1 MTWTVGVDVG
11 GSFTDFFAVN
21 EHDGRT
27 AVHKVLSTPQNPAR
41 AIIRGL
47 REMCDAHVIATHAIS
62 RFSHGTTVGTNTL
75 IQRKG
80 ARVAVVTTS
89 GFRDLLEIGRQTRP
103 NIFSLQLDHPVPL
116 VPRKRCFELDERTGP
131 GGEVIKPPTDA
142 GIAETIDRVRKSGAD
157 ACAVCFLF
165 SFAADANERRVAA
178 ELQEGIPDLYLSLSS
193 DIYPEIREFER
204 FSTTVLNAYL
214 QPVFDEYLTTLEVD
228 LGAII
233 PSAVIGINQSNGGL
247 TSIGTGRDY
256 PVRTILSGPAAGV
269 LGSIHVAIESSH
281 RNVITLDMGGT
292 SADVGLI
299 RDGEADLSTSRDVA
313 GFPVRLPMIDIH
325 TVGAGGGSVAW
336 IDRDGLLKVGPRS
349 AGADPGPACY
359 GRGGVEPTVSDANAV
374 LGRLDPSGLLG
385 GKMKIDL
392 EAARNAVRRVAEPIG
407 HSVEA
412 TALGITDI
420 VVANMVRAVRRISIE
435 RGYDPRDYT
444 LMSFG
449 GAGGLHAVEVGR
461 MLGIR
466 RIVVPQGPGILCAMG
481 LVVADMKEDLVRS
494 TRIRIA
500 DGYFE
505 KLRPVLKELAKDLD
519 AWFEAERIPG
529 CDRDRRI
536 ALDLRFV
543 GQNHELRVPL
553 PDAIVN
559 SAPSGS
565 SLSDMF
571 LEEHRRCYGYANAGD
586 QVEIINVRLTGLGRR
601 RRKFAREGEQ
611 SRRDTGNP
619 RPATVRPVLF
629 DIAADTPADTP
640 VFERKTLA
648 PGHGLT
654 GPAIIRQLDSTTVL
668 GPGDALLVDEHRN
681 LVIDVSQQGRRHP

>member
-27 AVHKVLSTPQNPAR
+27 AVHKVLSTPQNPAQ
-41 AIIRGL
+41 AIIQGL
-47 REMCDAHVIATHAIS
+47 REMCDDHGIATHAIS
-62 RFSHGTTVGTNTL
+62 RFSHGTTVGTNAL

-80 ARVAVVTTS
+80 ARVALVTTS

-103 NIFSLQLDHPVPL
+103 SIFSLQLDHPAPL
-116 VPRKRCFELDERTGP
+116 VPRGLCFELDERTGP
-131 GGEVIKPPTDA
+131 GGEIVRSPSDV
-142 GIAETIDRVRKSGAD
+142 GILETIDRVRESGVD

-165 SFAADANERRVAA
+165 SFAADSNERRIAA
-178 ELQEGIPDLYLSLSS
+178 ALRKGIPGLYVSRSS

-214 QPVFDEYLTTLEVD
+214 QPVFDEYLTTLESV
-228 LGAII
+228 LGEII
-233 PSAVIGINQSNGGL
+233 PSAAIGINQSNGGL

-269 LGSIHVAIESSH
+269 LGSIHVALESSYK
-281 RNVITLDMGGT
+281 NVITLDMGGT
-292 SADVGLI
+292 SADVGLV
-299 RDGEADLSTSRDVA
+299 REGEADLSTSRDVA

-392 EAARNAVRRVAEPIG
+392 DAARNAIRLVAEPIG

-412 TALGITDI
+412 TALGISDI
-420 VVANMVRAVRRISIE
+420 VVANMVRAVRRISVE

-466 RIVVPQGPGILCAMG
+466 KVVVPHSPGILCAMG

-494 TRIRIA
+494 TRLPVT
-500 DGYFE
+500 DGNLE
-505 KLRPVLKELAKDLD
+505 SLRPVLEGLAKDLD
-519 AWFEAERIPG
+519 DWFEAERIPG
-529 CDRDRRI
+529 CDRDCQI
-536 ALDLRFV
+536 ALDMRFV

-553 PDAIVN
+553 PDASVD
-559 SAPSGS
+559 SVPSGS
-565 SLSDMF
+565 RLTDMF
-571 LEEHRRCYGYANAGD
+571 LTEHRRCYGYANAD
-586 QVEIINVRLTGLGRR
+586 DRIEIINVRLTGFGRR
-601 RRKFAREGEQ
+601 RRDSSRERKR
-611 SRRDTGNP
+611 SNRDLKCP
-619 RPATVRPVLF
+619 RPVTVRPVLF
-629 DIAADTPADTP
+629 DIATDTPADTP
-640 VFERKTLA
+640 VFDRDVLE
-648 PGHGLT
+648 PGQWLR
-654 GPAIIRQLDSTTVL
+654 GPAVVRQLDSTTIL
-668 GPGDALLVDEHRN
+668 GPGDILLVDEHRN
-681 LVIDVSQQGRRHP
+681 LVIDVS

>member
-21 EHDGRT
+21 ERDGRT
-27 AVHKVLSTPQNPAR
+27 AVHKVLSTPQNPAL
-41 AIIRGL
+41 AINQGL
-47 REMCDAHVIATHAIS
+47 REMCDDHGIAPQAIS
-62 RFSHGTTVGTNTL
+62 RFSHGTTVGTNAL

-80 ARVAVVTTS
+80 ARVAVVTTN

-103 NIFSLQLDHPVPL
+103 SIFSLQLDHPAPL
-116 VPRKRCFELDERTGP
+116 VPRRLRFELDERIGP

-142 GIAETIDRVRKSGAD
+142 SIIETVGRVRESGVD
-157 ACAVCFLF
+157 ACAICLLF
-165 SFAADANERRVAA
+165 SFAADAHERRIAA
-178 ELQEGIPDLYLSLSS
+178 ALKEGIQGLYLSLSS

-214 QPVFDEYLTTLEVD
+214 QPVFDEYLTTLEAD
-228 LGAII
+228 LRAII
-233 PSAVIGINQSNGGL
+233 PSAAIGINQSNGGL

-269 LGSIHVAIESSH
+269 LGSIHVARESSH

-299 RDGEADLSTSRDVA
+299 RECEADLSTSRDVA

-349 AGADPGPACY
+349 AGSDPGPACY
-359 GRGGVEPTVSDANAV
+359 GLGGVEPTVTDANAV
-374 LGRLDPSGLLG
+374 LGRLDPAGLLG
-385 GKMKIDL
+385 GKMRIDIK
-392 EAARNAVRRVAEPIG
+392 AARKAIHQVAEPIG
-407 HSVEA
+407 LSVEA
-412 TALGITDI
+412 TALGIADI
-420 VVANMVRAVRRISIE
+420 VVANMVRAVRRISVE

-449 GAGGLHAVEVGR
+449 GAGGLHAVEVAR

-466 RIVVPQGPGILCAMG
+466 RVVVPKAPGILCAMG

-494 TRIRIA
+494 TRLRVA

-505 KLRPVLKELAKDLD
+505 ELRPVLQEMANDLES
-519 AWFEAERIPG
+519 WFEAERIPG
-529 CDRDRRI
+529 CDRDSRI
-536 ALDLRFV
+536 ALDMRFV

-553 PDAIVN
+553 PDATVD

-565 SLSDMF
+565 RLSDMF
-571 LEEHRRCYGYANAGD
+571 LAEHQRCYGYANAD
-586 QVEIINVRLTGLGRR
+586 DHVEIINVRLTG
-601 RRKFAREGEQ
+601 
-611 SRRDTGNP
+611 P
-619 RPATVRPVLF
+619 RPKASGEF
-629 DIAADTPADTP
+629 
-640 VFERKTLA
+640 
-648 PGHGLT
+648 
-654 GPAIIRQLDSTTVL
+654 
-668 GPGDALLVDEHRN
+668 
-681 LVIDVSQQGRRHP
+681 QGRGTVNARCGSPATGSSAAGPL

>member
-21 EHDGRT
+21 ERDGRT
-27 AVHKVLSTPQNPAR
+27 AVHKVLSTPKNPAL
-41 AIIRGL
+41 AINQGL
-47 REMCDAHVIATHAIS
+47 REMCDDHGIAPHAIS
-62 RFSHGTTVGTNTL
+62 RFSHGTTVGTNAL

-80 ARVAVVTTS
+80 ARVAVVTTN

-103 NIFSLQLDHPVPL
+103 SIFSLQLDHPAPL
-116 VPRKRCFELDERTGP
+116 VPRKLRFELDERIGP
-131 GGEVIKPPTDA
+131 GGEIIKPPTDA
-142 GIAETIDRVRKSGAD
+142 SIIETVGRVRESGVD
-157 ACAVCFLF
+157 ACAICFLF
-165 SFAADANERRVAA
+165 SFADDANERRIAA
-178 ELQEGIPDLYLSLSS
+178 ALKEGIQGLYLSLSS

-214 QPVFDEYLTTLEVD
+214 QPAFDEYLTTLEAD
-228 LGAII
+228 LRAII

-269 LGSIHVAIESSH
+269 LGSIHVARESSH

-299 RDGEADLSTSRDVA
+299 REYEADLSTSRDVA

-349 AGADPGPACY
+349 AGTDPGPACY
-359 GRGGVEPTVSDANAV
+359 SRGGVEPTVTDANAV
-374 LGRLDPSGLLG
+374 LGRLDPAGLLG
-385 GKMKIDL
+385 GKMRIDIK
-392 EAARNAVRRVAEPIG
+392 AARKAIQQVAEPIG
-407 HSVEA
+407 LSVEA

-449 GAGGLHAVEVGR
+449 GAGGLHAVEVAR

-466 RIVVPQGPGILCAMG
+466 RVVVPQAPGILCAMG

-494 TRIRIA
+494 TRFRVT

-505 KLRPVLKELAKDLD
+505 ELRPVLQELAKDLD
-519 AWFEAERIPG
+519 SWFEAERIPG

-536 ALDLRFV
+536 ALDMRFV

-553 PDAIVN
+553 PDATVD

-565 SLSDMF
+565 RLSDMF
-571 LEEHRRCYGYANAGD
+571 LAEHRRCYGYANAD
-586 QVEIINVRLTGLGRR
+586 DHVEIINVRLTGLGRR
-601 RRKFAREGEQ
+601 RREFSSEGER
-611 SRRDTGNP
+611 SMRDAEVP

-629 DIAADTPADTP
+629 DIASGSPTDTP
-640 VFERKTLA
+640 VFARGALA
-648 PGHGLT
+648 PGQEFT
-654 GPAIIRQLDSTTVL
+654 GPAVIRQLDSTTVL
-668 GPGDALLVDEHRN
+668 GPGDSLLVDECRN
-681 LVIDVSQQGRRHP
+681 LVIDVSQQGSRQP

>member
-21 EHDGRT
+21 ERDGRT
-27 AVHKVLSTPQNPAR
+27 AIHKVLSTPRNPAR

-47 REMCDAHVIATHAIS
+47 REMCADHGIATHAIS

-80 ARVAVVTTS
+80 ARVAVVTTR

-103 NIFSLQLDHPVPL
+103 SIFSLQLDHPAPL
-116 VPRKRCFELDERTGP
+116 VPRNLCFELDERIGP

-142 GIAETIDRVRKSGAD
+142 GIVETIDRVRKSGAD

-165 SFAADANERRVAA
+165 SFAADAHERRIAA
-178 ELQEGIPDLYLSLSS
+178 ALQERIPGLYLSLSS

-204 FSTTVLNAYL
+204 FSTTVLNTYL
-214 QPVFDEYLTTLEVD
+214 QPVFDEYLTTLEAD

-247 TSIGTGRDY
+247 TSISTGRDY

-269 LGSIHVAIESSH
+269 LGSIHVALESSH

-392 EAARNAVRRVAEPIG
+392 EAARNAIRRVAEPIG

-420 VVANMVRAVRRISIE
+420 VVANMARAVRRISIE

-461 MLGIR
+461 LLGIR
-466 RIVVPQGPGILCAMG
+466 RVVVPQGPGILCAMG

-494 TRIRIA
+494 IRIRVT

-505 KLRPVLKELAKDLD
+505 KLRPVLQELAKDLD
-519 AWFEAERIPG
+519 AWFEAERIPDS
-529 CDRDRRI
+529 DRNRRV
-536 ALDLRFV
+536 ALDMRFV

-553 PDAIVN
+553 HDAIVD

-565 SLSDMF
+565 RLSDMF
-571 LEEHRRCYGYANAGD
+571 LAEHRRCYGYANAGD
-586 QVEIINVRLTGLGRR
+586 QVEIINVRLTGVGRR
-601 RRKFAREGEQ
+601 RRDSAGAGER
-611 SRRDTGNP
+611 SKRDPESP
-619 RPATVRPVLF
+619 RPATARPVIF
-629 DIAADTPADTP
+629 YIEAGTPADTP
-640 VFERKTLA
+640 VFERETLV

-668 GPGDALLVDEHRN
+668 GPGDSLLVDEHCN
-681 LVIDVSQQGRRHP
+681 LVIDVSRQGRRHR

>member
-27 AVHKVLSTPQNPAR
+27 AVHKVVSTPHNPAR
-41 AIIRGL
+41 AVIRGL
-47 REMCDAHVIATHAIS
+47 REMCDDHGIATQTIS
-62 RFSHGTTVGTNTL
+62 RFSHGTTVGTNAL

-103 NIFSLQLDHPVPL
+103 SIFSLQLDHPPPL
-116 VPRKRCFELDERTGP
+116 APRKLCFELEERTGP
-131 GGEVIKPPTDA
+131 GGENIKPPSDA
-142 GIAETIDRVRKSGAD
+142 GILEAVDRVRTSEVD

-165 SFAADANERRVAA
+165 SFASDANERRVAA
-178 ELQEGIPDLYLSLSS
+178 ALRQRIPGLYLSLSS

-214 QPVFDEYLTTLEVD
+214 QPVFDEYLTTLETV
-228 LGAII
+228 LGEMI
-233 PSAVIGINQSNGGL
+233 PSAVVGINQSNGGL

-269 LGSIHVAIESSH
+269 LGSIHVARASSLG
-281 RNVITLDMGGT
+281 NVITLDMGGT
-292 SADVGLI
+292 SADVGLV

-336 IDRDGLLKVGPRS
+336 IDRDGLLKVGPGS

-359 GRGGVEPTVSDANAV
+359 GRGGAEPTVSDANAV

-392 EAARNAVRRVAEPIG
+392 DAARNAIRPVAEEIG
-407 HSVEA
+407 HTIEN

-420 VVANMVRAVRRISIE
+420 VVANMVHAVRRISVE

-449 GAGGLHAVEVGR
+449 GAGGLHAAEVGR

-466 RIVVPQGPGILCAMG
+466 RVVVPHAPGILCATG

-494 TRIRIA
+494 TRIRVA
-500 DGYFE
+500 DDYRG
-505 KLRPVLKELAKDLD
+505 KLRPVLKELANELED
-519 AWFEAERIPG
+519 WFEAERIPG
-529 CDRDRRI
+529 CDRDRRV
-536 ALDLRFV
+536 ALDMRFV

-553 PDAIVN
+553 PGA
-559 SAPSGS
+559 SADSLPSMPR
-565 SLSDMF
+565 LKDMF
-571 LEEHRRCYGYANAGD
+571 LSEHRRCYGYANAEE
-586 QVEIINVRLTGLGRR
+586 QVEVINVRLTGLGRK
-601 RRKFAREGEQ
+601 RRKLTGEGER
-611 SRRDTGNP
+611 SRCAPEHP
-619 RPATVRPVLF
+619 RPVTVRPVYF
-629 DIAADTPADTP
+629 GAAAGSPVDTP
-640 VFERKTLA
+640 VFDRETLA
-648 PGHGLT
+648 PGQGFT
-654 GPAIIRQLDSTTVL
+654 GPAVIRQLDSTTLL
-668 GPGDALLVDEHRN
+668 GHGDELRVDEQRN
-681 LVIDVSQQGRRHP
+681 LVIDVSQQGRRRP